1 MLIFGM
7 RTDPMLKDNKG
18 YSTMD
23 ITISKGFKSFITALT
38 GTDEAAT
45 ATDSVSNTLLQ

>member
-23 ITISKGFKSFITALT
+23 ITISKGFKSFITARPEQT
-38 GTDEAAT
+38 KPPRQR
-45 ATDSVSNTLLQ
+45 TL